1 MKINKTFKI
10 NNRIIALSV
19 FLSVGILLIPNI
31 VIVVTPAETNIA
43 STYGVDND
51 NNRISDRLEEK
62 IQSNE
67 YKRFKDTA
75 DHLDIIINLN
85 KAPTIDHIYSVERIG
100 GHVISSWNTLLY
112 AMHVSLPVDQ
122 LYQFVKDNNDVVL
135 IQENSIVNTTL
146 YYSTKQI
153 QARQNVWSNNANVF
167 PRGYTG
173 NPTHSIAIIDTGIDD
188 SHPDI
193 GGRLIA
199 WKDFIGEYNDE
210 STADIYLT
218 PTDRQGH
225 GSHCAGIA
233 LGNGTAGNSQPTLGK
248 IPINFANY
256 FYLNEGSGWWTYYPI
271 DTTNG
276 PSSIDATLFWEAEE
290 EGDQYYIWL
299 TNNNGDGIGYTSGDT
314 QPLTTSTDIP
324 VPSGIISVYR
334 VIFGTINGEIPVN
347 VDTNGTNYQGQI
359 LTPMNLDTEE
369 DDTFNL
375 LTGVAPT
382 CSLVGVKS
390 LSDYGSGMDTDVING
405 MDWVYQNRMDYN
417 IRVASLSLGGAPGEI
432 NPAEVTAVENLVD
445 HGVVVVSSAG
455 NNQQNVTTPYVS
467 SPALANKSIAVGS
480 VNQNNQ
486 VSYYSSVG
494 DPGNE
499 YIKPDVVAPGG
510 SHQIKRYILS
520 VDSNDGDFIY
530 KSSIEKFILN
540 ERFFDDYQTM
550 QGTSMAAPHVSG
562 IVGLMADALDTW
574 DYSSGDYSLFT
585 KMVICMTACETNRP
599 GEGFSPTLNRG
610 EKDRVEG
617 YGIVCADAVIE
628 AITLEHMIGTIDTD
642 TLGDN
647 PVDKK
652 VWARQMNL
660 STDNKYL
667 FTLDV
672 PSDADYDLYIY
683 SKEYETYGDPIILSR
698 STEATYGGYEIIEFT
713 PPYNGTHYLVVK
725 WVDGTGSF
733 TISSVIPEQQP
744 EIAGVPVF
752 SPFAVLI
759 LMSAIV
765 LLGVIEMRRKNNNK

>member
-1 MKINKTFKI
+1 M
-10 NNRIIALSV
+10 LSV
-19 FLSVGILLIPNI
+19 FLSVGILLVSNTISIISHADTNI
-31 VIVVTPAETNIA
+31 V

-62 IQSNE
+62 IAIDE
-67 YKRFKDTA
+67 YKRFKDTT
-75 DHLDIIINLN
+75 DHLNIIINLN
-85 KAPTIDHIYSVERIG
+85 TAPTIDHISSVEKIG
-100 GHVISSWNTLLY
+100 GQVITSWDTLLY

-122 LYQFVKDNNDVVL
+122 LYQYVKDNNDVVL
-135 IQENSIVNTTL
+135 IQENCIVNTTL

-153 QARQNVWSNNANVF
+153 QARQNVWSNNDNVF

-173 NPTHSIAIIDTGIDD
+173 NPAHSIAIIDTGIDD

-193 GGRLIA
+193 GGRVIA
-199 WKDFIGEYNDE
+199 WKDFIGEFNDE

-218 PTDRQGH
+218 PTDRHGH

-233 LGNGTAGNSQPTLGK
+233 LGNGTAGNTQTTPGK

-256 FYLNEGSGWWTYYPI
+256 FYPIEGFGWWTYYPI

-299 TNNNGDGIGYTSGDT
+299 TNSTGDGIGYSTGDT
-314 QPLTTSTDIP
+314 QPLTASTDVP
-324 VPSGIISVYR
+324 VPEGIKNVYR
-334 VIFGTINGEIPVN
+334 VIFGTINGELPVN

-359 LTPMNLDTEE
+359 LTPMNFENE
-369 DDTFNL
+369 QGDTFNL

-390 LSDYGSGMDTDVING
+390 LSDYGPGMDTDVING
-405 MDWVYQNRMDYN
+405 MNWVYQKRMDFN

-432 NPAEVTAVENLVD
+432 NPAEINAVENLVD
-445 HGVVVVSSAG
+445 NGVVVVCSAG

-486 VSYYSSVG
+486 VSYYSSIG

-510 SHQIKRYILS
+510 SHQIRRYILS

-530 KSSIEKFILN
+530 KSYLEKFILN

-562 IVGLMADALDTW
+562 LVGLMADAVDTW
-574 DYSSGDYSLFT
+574 DYSSGNYSLST
-585 KMVICMTACETNRP
+585 KMIICMTACETNRP
-599 GEGFSPTLNRG
+599 GEGFSPTLDRG
-610 EKDRVEG
+610 GKDRVEG
-617 YGIVCADAVIE
+617 YGIVCADAAIE
-628 AITLEHMIGTIDTD
+628 AITLEHTIGTLDTA
-642 TLGDN
+642 TLGDS

-652 VWARQMNL
+652 VWARQVNL
-660 STDNKYL
+660 STEQTYL

-672 PSDADYDLYIY
+672 PSNADYDLYIY
-683 SKEYETYGDPIILSR
+683 STEYETYGDPIILSK
-698 STEATYGGYEIIEFT
+698 STMATYGGSEIIEFT
-713 PPYNGTHYLVVK
+713 PLYNGTHYLVVK
-725 WVDGTGSF
+725 WVDGIGAF
-733 TISSVIPEQQP
+733 TISSDILGQQP

-752 SPFAVLI
+752 SPFAVFILI
-759 LMSAIV
+759 SVIS
-765 LLGVIEMRRKNNNK
+765 LLGAIEMRRKNNNK